1 MREKLFCHN
10 FFLIC
15 KDFTTI
21 YIRAITKHFQHV
33 FVIILATIHLVTYV
47 STLGPS
53 INDVNLGGGGICQ
66 QVTLLHKPIYQ
77 NGGRW
82 VGRGQ
87 KSQKMDDI
95 IYGWPLFIKSYF
107 LYHQRNQK
115 LVFYLV

>member
-1 MREKLFCHN
+1 MC
-10 FFLIC
+10 
-15 KDFTTI
+15 
-21 YIRAITKHFQHV
+21 
-33 FVIILATIHLVTYV
+33 
-47 STLGPS
+47 SLGTS
-53 INDVNLGGGGICQ
+53 INDVTNLGGGGICQ
-66 QVTLLHKPIYQ
+66 QVKLLHKPIYQ

-115 LVFYLV
+115 LVLKPLNLKIEQQF